1 MNEIPF
7 TTADLFAV
15 SPVIALTVTGF
26 VVVALG
32 LWGSRLSKYVILAV
46 TLSGIAGA
54 AFATLQLWNSN
65 ATAFSGM
72 VVCDNYALTF
82 NLIFFSGAIL
92 SVLLAYNAYEES
104 YLLYPEFSSVTL
116 FATVG
121 MSLMASSTNL
131 LIIFLGLETL
141 SISLYVLA
149 GIKRTESRSLEAAF
163 KYFLLG
169 AFASAFLLYGIAL
182 LYGASGSLEL
192 KQVAAVVTSSGAGN
206 VLLLFGGVL
215 IFIGL
220 GFKASLFPFHMWA
233 PDVYQGAPTPIS
245 AFMSTG
251 SKAAGFA
258 AMLRVLFI
266 LSPSA
271 GAVADLTMVFS
282 LLAVLTMFFGN
293 ITAIRQKNV
302 KRMLAYSSIAHAG
315 YILVG
320 LVAWNETGAS
330 SIMFY
335 LMSYTFM
342 NVGAFGV
349 VSYLGSNA
357 GEFQAISDLKGLG
370 YRRPFAA
377 FVMSVFMFSLA
388 GLPPTAGFVG
398 KFYLFSAA
406 VKSGHIPLV
415 VLGVINSMIS
425 LYYYLGVVV
434 AMYMRESEEPH
445 DYAKKTPVV
454 ALSLALSM
462 IAVLAVGIFPSYFMT
477 TFQSLVSSI
486 L

>member
-266 LSPSA
+266 LSPSS